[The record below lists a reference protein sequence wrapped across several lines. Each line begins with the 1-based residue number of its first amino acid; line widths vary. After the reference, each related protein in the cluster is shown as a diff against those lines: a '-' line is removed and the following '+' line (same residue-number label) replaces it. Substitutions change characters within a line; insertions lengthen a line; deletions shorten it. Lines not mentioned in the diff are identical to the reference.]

1 MSEVLRSSSIIAGN
15 TSFKELMS
23 FTVENPNENSFG
35 GGFDDNYAYL
45 FGNSQA
51 PPLPNWGNFE
61 SLKSIKSVNKGA
73 DDNGEKSGNQPSF

>member
-1 MSEVLRSSSIIAGN
+1 
-15 TSFKELMS
+15 MS

-73 DDNGEKSGNQPSF
+73 DDNGEKSGNQPSFQRQRVRHSMFESIKKRNN